1 MNLKCF
7 YNYLDGKNLCN
18 IFANLIVDELQK
30 ESPDVKTEISV
41 VNVGNFFVVK
51 GRTTSTTV
59 LNITDIF
66 SNYLK
71 TSTKKSVENLRVI
84 DTLLYNSSFSFN
96 FLNLSEVF
104 EKNTLHESFDEF
116 VKYHST
122 NDLFF
127 NCQLDEQNSTIL
139 FDCDAKDVEKVN
151 YLIKEK
157 FPNYST
163 LKVDLSNEIYVSD
176 RFYGLSMNYEKLYHI
191 LLLYIKNHLFQK
203 GISSKLVIGIKSNS
217 FYDEIDNLNVSLNLN
232 GSKIIVNQEWLE
244 SLILDVFP
252 FRMNEI
258 YDNLNLSECN
268 LLKVLTPTNEQ
279 ACWQNL
285 DLVSEL
291 ILY

>member
-1 MNLKCF
+1 M
-7 YNYLDGKNLCN
+7 
-18 IFANLIVDELQK
+18 Q
-30 ESPDVKTEISV
+30 TQ
-41 VNVGNFFVVK
+41 
-51 GRTTSTTV
+51 
-59 LNITDIF
+59 
-66 SNYLK
+66 

-84 DTLLYNSSFSFN
+84 DTLLYNSPFSFN

-104 EKNTLHESFDEF
+104 EKNTLHDSFDEF